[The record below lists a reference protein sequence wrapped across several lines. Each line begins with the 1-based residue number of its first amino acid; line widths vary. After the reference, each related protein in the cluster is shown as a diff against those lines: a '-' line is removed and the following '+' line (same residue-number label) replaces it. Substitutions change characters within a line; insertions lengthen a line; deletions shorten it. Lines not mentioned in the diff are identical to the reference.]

1 MTTVKSL
8 RDLTILAQ
16 GARLRAS
23 ALAGSRDPNEAY
35 LMAHR
40 VMAGA
45 FDDAGRGS
53 SREALDRD
61 MNREIVRGATARTI
75 GHEVM
80 P

>member
-1 MTTVKSL
+1 MATVKSL

-16 GARLRAS
+16 GPHLRAS

-40 VMAGA
+40 VMASA
-45 FDDAGRGS
+45 FSDSGRGF
-53 SREALDRD
+53 SRDALDHD
-61 MNREIVRGATARTI
+61 MTREIVRGATAGTI